1 MGLFNFRPSVRP
13 VPLEVHIQGFPG
25 QHYCPRMASMN
36 KPAFQGKQPKLEPF
50 IIYKRKKGSSH
61 VFTVC
66 LRLMYYM
73 ITECVTIFFLGVYRM
88 NLLLMTQNLIISNI

>member
-36 KPAFQGKQPKLEPF
+36 KPAFQGKQGAPKPF
-50 IIYKRKKGSSH
+50 PAFSKRKKIKERGKKILGALY
-61 VFTVC
+61 TVHLQHIYNMC
-66 LRLMYYM
+66 YYM
-73 ITECVTIFFLGVYRM
+73 YSWHV
-88 NLLLMTQNLIISNI
+88 

>member
-36 KPAFQGKQPKLEPF
+36 KPAFQGKQQAPRPFLLSVKEKKTEHFTQFICSIFTTCVCVLLACIEGICSANGPKLF
-50 IIYKRKKGSSH
+50 
-61 VFTVC
+61 V
-66 LRLMYYM
+66 
-73 ITECVTIFFLGVYRM
+73 
-88 NLLLMTQNLIISNI
+88 

>member
-36 KPAFQGKQPKLEPF
+36 KPAFQGKQQAPRFFPSF
-50 IIYKRKKGSSH
+50 CKRKKD
-61 VFTVC
+61 C
-66 LRLMYYM
+66 KRLTQL
-73 ITECVTIFFLGVYRM
+73 ICSTLTTCVTLRNFGMYRG
-88 NLLLMTQNLIISNI
+88 NLLC

>member
-36 KPAFQGKQPKLEPF
+36 KPTFQGKLQILGMKYQPFCMVAFKCILNDVGFFERVVLLQLLQ
-50 IIYKRKKGSSH
+50 ISKTIYLN
-61 VFTVC
+61 C
-66 LRLMYYM
+66 
-73 ITECVTIFFLGVYRM
+73 
-88 NLLLMTQNLIISNI
+88 

>member
-36 KPAFQGKQPKLEPF
+36 KPAFQGKQPAPRPILPF
-50 IIYKRKKGSSH
+50 SKRKRDFAQFICSTFATCVS
-61 VFTVC
+61 VC
-66 LRLMYYM
+66 TLGMYW
-73 ITECVTIFFLGVYRM
+73 E
-88 NLLLMTQNLIISNI
+88 NLLR